1 MWGNQKSGAR
11 IELIG
16 LEGGESKI
24 KSNRLE
30 PVHLIDDPAARLGL
44 ELGAPVASGGG
55 GSGVGALRWPPVGVH
70 GRGSAMAGSRGSL
83 IDWRRGGETLG
94 VTDWLLL
101 GVIDQRRRHLCCWL
115 TSHNTGGV

>member
-1 MWGNQKSGAR
+1 MGIHIGPDVKLDQKTREKSSFLLYMWGNQKSGAR

-44 ELGAPVASGGG
+44 ELGAPISSGGG
-55 GSGVGALRWPPVGVH
+55 GGAVGSLRGPPVGVH
-70 GRGSAMAGSRGSL
+70 GRGSAMAASRGA
-83 IDWRRGGETLG
+83 
-94 VTDWLLL
+94 
-101 GVIDQRRRHLCCWL
+101 
-115 TSHNTGGV
+115 